1 MDKILH
7 LLVVDQLLHVSRN
20 FIWFHALVFAL
31 VYTYI
36 IYICLMCQ
44 QKIWI
49 MSKSLRQDV
58 VPDSQKSSPKMLDQT
73 QPN

>member
-7 LLVVDQLLHVSRN
+7 LLVVDQLLHFSRN
-20 FIWFHALVFAL
+20 LIWFHALFFLL

-36 IYICLMCQ
+36 YICMFNVPT
-44 QKIWI
+44 KIWI

-58 VPDSQKSSPKMLDQT
+58 VKVSQNPPQ
-73 QPN
+73 NA